1 MPDFGCNLGL
11 DFNISLKENVHRPI
25 DRLDCREQWED
36 CQDLRHG
43 EEKHEDDKFPTCV
56 RSTVFITKV
65 VFIATCGDAIIGNA
79 DFGGTR
85 GWSELNFKEI
95 SKVYEIQWVK
105 FKKRIDWKS
114 GREFSFLSSRC
125 LYSTTRSCEKL
136 SDIIRNPLHIHLQ
149 DPNPKVYCSIRYLA

>member
-11 DFNISLKENVHRPI
+11 DFNISLKENVYRPI

-36 CQDLRHG
+36 CQDRRYG

-56 RSTVFITKV
+56 QSTAFITKV
-65 VFIATCGDAIIGNA
+65 VFIATCGDRIIGNA

-95 SKVYEIQWVK
+95 SKFYEI
-105 FKKRIDWKS
+105 
-114 GREFSFLSSRC
+114 
-125 LYSTTRSCEKL
+125 
-136 SDIIRNPLHIHLQ
+136 
-149 DPNPKVYCSIRYLA
+149 